1 MIDSTEA
8 TALLDRFKQSEYTGA
23 NRCIPCTVVNALI
36 AVAVSL
42 AIALV
47 TVPGAIAAF
56 VLFVALIYLRGYL
69 VPYTPTL
76 TKRYLPDRILRKF
89 DKGHATSAV
98 PTSDEGLVDVESFL
112 YSLDVLTERE
122 SGNDLRLVPT
132 FRDTWRQHMTA
143 LEAGTA
149 RRSAIASLLDVDR
162 DKLAFQEFGS
172 AVLVRYEGKQV
183 GQWES
188 EAALL
193 ADLAADSTLAE
204 WDDRWPTIDV
214 ANRSRILNTL
224 RMFLETCPDC
234 GGPTRFGQETV
245 ESCCRS
251 IDVVAVTCNDCH
263 ARLFELEMSPSVR
276 EAATGAEV
284 DA

>member
-1 MIDSTEA
+1 MINSIET
-8 TALLDRFKQSEYTGA
+8 TGLLERFKQAEYTGA
-23 NRCIPCTVVNALI
+23 NRCVPCTVVNVLI
-36 AVAVSL
+36 AIAVSV

-47 TVPGAIAAF
+47 TIPGAIAAL
-56 VLFVALIYLRGYL
+56 VVFVAIIYLRGYL

-76 TKRYLPDRILRKF
+76 TKRYLPERVLRWF
-89 DKGHATSAV
+89 DKQPAASAV
-98 PTSDEGLVDVESFL
+98 PKSDEGLVDVESFL
-112 YSLDVLTERE
+112 YSLDVLTECE
-122 SGNDLRLVPT
+122 SGNDLCLVPA

-143 LEAGTA
+143 LEGGTA
-149 RRSAIASLLDVDR
+149 RQSAIASLLDVEQE
-162 DKLAFQEFGS
+162 KLSFREFES

-204 WDDRWPTIDV
+204 WDDRWTAIDV
-214 ANRSRILNTL
+214 VNRSRILNTL

-234 GGPTRFGQETV
+234 GGLTRFGQETV

-276 EAATGAEV
+276 DSATGDET
-284 DA
+284 DG